1 MDDHF
6 KAQKCRLAIIN
17 FDDSPAEPMRVLDF
31 DDQADIKDYIVLPYL
46 TVKTQE
52 LIDEGVDR
60 LYVTGVKQYCPISTP
75 GQEASRITFADRLK
89 FSKFMQETFAENNEL
104 RKLVKDLHT
113 LVEDVLPERKSDYVT
128 ICLVEACIEHYSN
141 TMPEIED
148 RMRGLGIKVS

>member
-1 MDDHF
+1 MDDRF
-6 KAQKCRLAIIN
+6 KAQKYRLAIIN

-31 DDQADIKDYIVLPYL
+31 DNQSDIKDYITLPYL

-89 FSKFMQETFAENNEL
+89 FSKFMKELSDENKQLRELVRSVLVLRHDPVYKWLDAAIEEVYGKSFTEQAYEL
-104 RKLVKDLHT
+104 RIQ
-113 LVEDVLPERKSDYVT
+113 E
-128 ICLVEACIEHYSN
+128 N
-141 TMPEIED
+141 
-148 RMRGLGIKVS
+148 